1 MYERIVDYL
10 ESRNASYDVMTH
22 EPIVTSV
29 DAAAARGTELS
40 QGLKCLLLQ
49 TDVQHVLAVIPGDAK
64 LASKKV
70 RHMYNTK
77 EVRFATPET
86 VQQIMG
92 CEVGA
97 CYPLGNLIDV
107 ATVFDVHI
115 GALETVVF
123 NAGHHDTSIRM
134 AGTELINAV
143 TPAWA
148 DIIKLEAV

>member
-10 ESRNASYDVMTH
+10 QSRDASYDVMTH
-22 EPIVTSV
+22 DPIVTSA
-29 DAAAARGTELS
+29 DAATARGTDLS

-49 TDVQHVLAVIPGDAK
+49 TDEQHVLAVIPGDAK
-64 LASKKV
+64 LASKEV
-70 RHMYNTK
+70 RHTYNTK
-77 EVRFATPET
+77 EVRFAKPET

-107 ATVFDVHI
+107 TTVFDAHV
-115 GALETVVF
+115 ADLETVVF
-123 NAGHHDTSIRM
+123 NAGRHDTSIRM
-134 AGTELINAV
+134 AGTALMNAV

-148 DIIKLEAV
+148 DIIKL